1 MTRPLAGLKVLDL
14 TRVLAGPYC
23 TMVLADLGAEV
34 VKIEHPDGGDHA
46 RRNGPFFQGT
56 GGARLSS
63 YFASLNRGKR
73 SVTLNLADPRGKDLF
88 LQLARRADVV
98 VENFKAGTMKRWGL
112 GYETLAG
119 VNPRIIYAACT
130 GFGQE
135 SPYADRPAYDV
146 IVQAM
151 AGTMSINGTPES
163 GPTRVGFSVADIA
176 AGLFTAL
183 AILAAL
189 HERERSGLGQW
200 IDVGMLDCQA
210 ALLENAFARYFASG
224 QVPEPIGSRHPV
236 RTPFQTFATRQG
248 QLAVAVGTERQ
259 WQALCR
265 ALGRED
271 LIDDPRF
278 ATNADRTRNHAQL
291 EPILAGAFA
300 GDTAAAWEQRLL
312 AAGVPAGQVRR
323 IDQVAADP
331 HMVQRRVIADVPHP
345 GIGPVRLVGH
355 PVRYG
360 RSEAGPAGPAPALGE
375 HTEAVLAGW
384 AGVGPEAVEELRRE
398 GVV

>member
-1 MTRPLAGLKVLDL
+1 MSGPLAGLKVLDL

-46 RRNGPFFQGT
+46 RRNGPFFEGPDGT
-56 GGARLSS
+56 RLSS

-73 SVTLNLADPRGKDLF
+73 SITLNLQDPRGKDLF
-88 LQLARRADVV
+88 LRMVARADAV
-98 VENFKAGTMKRWGL
+98 VENFKAGTMRRLGL
-112 GYETLAG
+112 GYDTLAQ
-119 VNPRIIYAACT
+119 VNPRIIYAACS

-189 HERERSGLGQW
+189 HERERSGRGQW
-200 IDVGMLDCQA
+200 IDVAMMDCQA

-236 RTPFQTFATRQG
+236 RTPFQTFNTRDG

-265 ALGRED
+265 VLGRED
-271 LIDDPRF
+271 LIADPRF
-278 ATNADRTRNHAQL
+278 AANADRTRNHAQL
-291 EPILAGAFA
+291 ESILAEIFA
-300 GDTAAAWEQRLL
+300 GDTAAVWEVRLL

-331 HMVQRRVIADVPHP
+331 HLSQRRVLIDVPHA
-345 GIGPVRLVGH
+345 GVGPVRLVGH

-360 RSEAGPAGPAPALGE
+360 RSAAGPAGPAPALGD
-375 HTEAVLAGW
+375 HTEEVLRSWVGAG
-384 AGVGPEAVEELRRE
+384 ADEVAELRAQ